1 MQKKNYFPVHS
12 WFLAI
17 LMFFSGSLHT
27 GIIMQSQNFP
37 LNSRFKPSTAMMT
50 WYRAG
55 ISLVIG
61 LLLLF
66 SYVPAVLFGEMPPIF
81 SVLIL
86 GSTALIFILLWIW
99 VGMYYESMFYELRD
113 DEINWKRGVWFRT
126 TGIVPYNRITNLDVR
141 QGPFMRML
149 KISNLAMQTAGY
161 SGQAVPEIQIGA
173 IEHAEELRELIR
185 SLIRGC
191 SSHDDGTGSAK
202 PSLAPTGKTTDQQ
215 ILAEVQQI
223 RSLLEQRR

>member
-1 MQKKNYFPVHS
+1 
-12 WFLAI
+12 
-17 LMFFSGSLHT
+17 
-27 GIIMQSQNFP
+27 
-37 LNSRFKPSTAMMT
+37 MMT

-55 ISLVIG
+55 IALVLG

-86 GSTALIFILLWIW
+86 GSTALIFILLWVW
-99 VGMYYESMFYELRD
+99 VGMYYESMLYELRD

-141 QGPFMRML
+141 QGPLMRML

-161 SGQAVPEIQIGA
+161 SGQAVPEIQIEA

-185 SLIRGC
+185 SQIRGC
-191 SSHDDGTGSAK
+191 ASHDDGTGSAK
-202 PSLAPTGKTTDQQ
+202 LSLAPTGKTTEQQ

-223 RSLLEQRR
+223 RPCSSSDGDLGNFLFIPYRFEISSLEQRQGQLSLECRCFSCRDPYFLIDRVCIL

>member
-1 MQKKNYFPVHS
+1 MQNQH
-12 WFLAI
+12 
-17 LMFFSGSLHT
+17 
-27 GIIMQSQNFP
+27 FP
-37 LNSRFKPSTAMMT
+37 LNTRFKPSTAMMT

-55 ISLVIG
+55 IALLFG

-66 SYVPAVLFGEMPPIF
+66 SYVPAVLFGEMPAIF

-99 VGMYYESMFYELRD
+99 VGKYYDSMFYELRD

-161 SGQAVPEIQIGA
+161 SGQAVPEIQIEA

-185 SLIRGC
+185 SLIRGS

-202 PSLAPTGKTTDQQ
+202 PSLSPTMKTTDQQ

>member
-1 MQKKNYFPVHS
+1 MS
-12 WFLAI
+12 
-17 LMFFSGSLHT
+17 FSGSLHT
-27 GIIMQSQNFP
+27 GIIMQSQHFP
-37 LNSRFKPSTAMMT
+37 LNTRFKPSTSMMT

-55 ISLVIG
+55 IALIIG
-61 LLLLF
+61 LILLC
-66 SYVPAVLFGEMPPIF
+66 SYVPAVLFGEMPAIF

-86 GSTALIFILLWIW
+86 GSAAGIFLFLWIW

-161 SGQAVPEIQIGA
+161 SGQAVPEIQIEA

-191 SSHDDGTGSAK
+191 ASHDDGTGSAK
-202 PSLAPTGKTTDQQ
+202 LSLSPTGKTTEQQ